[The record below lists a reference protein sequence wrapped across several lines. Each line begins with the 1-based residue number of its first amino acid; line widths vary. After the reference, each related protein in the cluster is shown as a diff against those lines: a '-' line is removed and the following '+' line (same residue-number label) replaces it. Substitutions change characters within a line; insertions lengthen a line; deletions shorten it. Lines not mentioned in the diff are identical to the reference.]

1 MTINENRLQPL
12 MVATYF
18 FLNFVIAMSK
28 IWLKI
33 KVVMR
38 RIRATISPAFVY
50 MLCAAVI
57 MWYILKLQYTYTTDY
72 SVLVNVEGER
82 MRVPCVIEGKGTNLF
97 GYRVYM
103 HKEIKIPLNDLKYT
117 IESKVDVAAG
127 TVVDN
132 IIIDPQSIQSAISVR
147 VSDIKVISVG
157 DVPPL
162 RMSDLQTAGEKK

>member
-1 MTINENRLQPL
+1 MSNALDKLRAFWRLLKSYVSPTFIML
-12 MVATYF
+12 M
-18 FLNFVIAMSK
+18 
-28 IWLKI
+28 
-33 KVVMR
+33 
-38 RIRATISPAFVY
+38 
-50 MLCAAVI
+50 CASFI

-97 GYRVYM
+97 GYRVYL

-117 IESKVDVAAG
+117 IKSKVDVAAG